1 MVALISDPS
10 CPSKILLRRP
20 PLGKSTLPSPTSCEM
35 QAGHGSQPTDVGVEW
50 LNAPAAWGVYVGMV
64 CSVRVLLGLAPF
76 MQDFQAWTI
85 VNILHAIITFVIF
98 HWIKGNPF
106 PTYWALS
113 PPSNDNRTWWEQL
126 DARWQHTPSRKFCTA
141 VVILLYVC
149 AVRSTPPSLPMYHV
163 ANFAA
168 FAVVFIA
175 KLPAM
180 DSVRILG
187 INR

>member
-1 MVALISDPS
+1 
-10 CPSKILLRRP
+10 
-20 PLGKSTLPSPTSCEM
+20 M

-50 LNAPAAWGVYVGMV
+50 LNAPAAWGVYILIVGT
-64 CSVRVLLGLAPF
+64 VRLLLGLAPGVTEY
-76 MQDFQAWTI
+76 MAWTI
-85 VNILHAIITFVIF
+85 LNLLHAVITFFIF
-98 HWIKGNPF
+98 HWVKGNPF

-113 PPSNDNRTWWEQL
+113 LPGNDKRTWWEQL
-126 DARWQHTPSRKFCTA
+126 DARWQHTPSRKFCMV
-141 VVILLYVC
+141 VVITLYVC
-149 AVRSTPPSLPMYHV
+149 AVRATPPTLPAIHI

>member
-1 MVALISDPS
+1 
-10 CPSKILLRRP
+10 
-20 PLGKSTLPSPTSCEM
+20 M
-35 QAGHGSQPTDVGVEW
+35 QAGHGSQPNDVGVEW
-50 LNAPAAWGVYVGMV
+50 LNAPAAWGVYIGIVAG
-64 CSVRVLLGLAPF
+64 VRFLAGLAPGVHEF
-76 MQDFQAWTI
+76 HAWTF
-85 VNILHAIITFVIF
+85 VNILHAVITFFIF

-113 PPSNDNRTWWEQL
+113 TPSNDKRTWWEQL
-126 DARWQHTPSRKFCTA
+126 DRRWQNTPSRKFCTA
-141 VVILLYVC
+141 VVFMLYVF
-149 AVRSTPPSLPMYHV
+149 AVRTTPPSLIAYHI

-187 INR
+187 INK